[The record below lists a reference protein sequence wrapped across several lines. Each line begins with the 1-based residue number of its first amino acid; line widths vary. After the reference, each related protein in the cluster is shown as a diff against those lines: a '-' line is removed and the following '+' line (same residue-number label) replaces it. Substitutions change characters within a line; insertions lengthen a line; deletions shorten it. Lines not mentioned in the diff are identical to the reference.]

1 MTDLDNVLDWIGSAD
16 VALEWQVKRD
26 LLGLAESEW
35 GPIRARIETQGW
47 GKELLSKQ
55 DTDGQWAGG
64 SFAPSDATAA
74 EFKEN
79 RQPWT
84 ATAFVLDELR
94 EMGLEPGCSAAK
106 RTVALVAENCKWD
119 EGGQR
124 FWDGETEECINGRT
138 VSSGVYFGAS
148 VRGIVDRLLGEVQ
161 TDGGWNCDR
170 HRGSVRSSFD
180 STINVL
186 EGLLAHEIAHGAT
199 PEITAARKSGE
210 EYLLQRSLFRRLS
223 TGDVVDATY
232 LQLAYPRRYS
242 YDVLR
247 ALEYFMAAH
256 LFEGGKGRPDARL
269 AEAIGIVREKKTAE
283 GKWKLEREFK
293 GRCWLKYGRVGEGN
307 EWITLK
313 ALRVLR
319 WWDNASQ

>member
-1 MTDLDNVLDWIGSAD
+1 MDDVFEWICSAD

-26 LLGLAESEW
+26 LLGLPESEW
-35 GPIRARIETQGW
+35 RPIRARIETHGW

-94 EMGLEPGCSAAK
+94 EMGLEPGCDAAK
-106 RTVALVAENCKWD
+106 RTVELVGDNCKWD

-138 VSSGVYFGAS
+138 VSSGVYFGAN
-148 VRGIVDRLLGEVQ
+148 VDGIVQRLLGEVQ
-161 TDGGWNCDR
+161 SDGGWNCDR

-186 EGLLAHEIAHGAT
+186 EGLLSYEIAHGAT
-199 PEITAARKSGE
+199 PELTAARKSGE
-210 EYLLQRSLFRRLS
+210 EYLLQRSLFKRLS
-223 TGDVVDATY
+223 TGEVVDATY
-232 LQLAYPRRYS
+232 LQLTYPRRYT

-247 ALEYFMAAH
+247 GLEYFRAAH
-256 LFEGGKGRPDARL
+256 QYEGGKAKPDGRL
-269 AEAIGIVREKKTAE
+269 GEAIDIVRQKKKAD
-283 GKWKLEREFK
+283 GKWHQEREFQ
-293 GRCWLKYGRVGEGN
+293 GRQWLKYGDIGESSQ
-307 EWITLK
+307 WLTLK
-313 ALRVLR
+313 ALRVLG
-319 WWDNASQ
+319 WWDDASE